1 MKISHILLICFYFKF
16 FFDITLILK
25 AIYLHIKIK
34 SNQIN
39 KRLKKIFIVFTT
51 WAKYLMIKIKFL
63 IIIIINSIIK
73 NISLKV
79 NNIYYLNKEYI
90 LIN

>member
-16 FFDITLILK
+16 FFEYSIDIK

-39 KRLKKIFIVFTT
+39 KKLKKIFITFTT

-63 IIIIINSIIK
+63 IIINSIIK
-73 NISLKV
+73 NIWLKV